1 MLDNLSKSEKTNRR
15 ENGKIMNDAEVVR
28 LRRLREC
35 ALRSRA
41 IARAMATNPQTKN
54 DPLLIGGV
62 GASWRIARAVSGKL
76 KSHPN
81 VRRQADLGF
90 ARRWHHGIL
99 AALQLLKGGERS
111 QVLRE
116 CFVLMRQLSRQ
127 LDDARSL
134 TLSADLSDTF
144 CRAQTEIN
152 ALILGLARQA
162 GDAGPLLCPRG
173 RACSIGKYAVRPLAA
188 PFEGEWPYL
197 SSGPRSIPPRCALP
211 ACLGA
216 DY

>member
-1 MLDNLSKSEKTNRR
+1 
-15 ENGKIMNDAEVVR
+15 MNDAEVVR
-28 LRRLREC
+28 LRRLRGC

-41 IARAMATNPQTKN
+41 IARAMAANPQTSN

-62 GASWRIARAVSGKL
+62 GSSWRIARAVSGKL
-76 KSHPN
+76 KAHPN
-81 VRRQADLGF
+81 VRRQADVGF
-90 ARRWHHGIL
+90 ASRWHHGVL
-99 AALQLLKGGERS
+99 AALQLFKGGTRS

-116 CFVLMRQLSRQ
+116 YLVLMRQLSRQ

-144 CRAQTEIN
+144 GRAQTEIN
-152 ALILGLARQA
+152 ALMLGLARETCGA
-162 GDAGPLLCPRG
+162 RPIMCPRG
-173 RACSIGKYAVRPLAA
+173 RACSIGKHAVGPLAA

-197 SSGPRSIPPRCALP
+197 SSGPRSIPPQCALP

-216 DY
+216 GTN